1 MRVRGPRSAFPVGL
15 PPYHPPPMIRLLT
28 TLLAALW
35 LAQTGFAQEGDAESK
50 VSLRAAFVPTTAKPG
65 EEVLLR
71 ITLGIADGWHLYG
84 RDEEIGAPPSLTVK
98 EAAGLE
104 AVGPTSVPLGEPH
117 ETAGILSYWVTG
129 TAVVEQKFRV
139 PAAAAGTLALEG
151 VVDFMVCDESTCLP
165 PETRAFRTELTVQG
179 AEKPKATIPTPTA
192 DQKVTFG
199 ARIEPADVAPGG
211 EAELVVDLRI
221 FPGWHVYGA
230 LEEVGIP
237 TSLSLTGSAVEKVGA
252 ASVPDGN
259 RHDAGG
265 FESYWVEGEME
276 IRQRFRVPA
285 DAQPGALAV
294 GFTVDYMTC
303 DEASC
308 DPPGQLV
315 GEATFTVAARSVPMI
330 GIGGAM
336 GIATPTQDPFGFGD
350 PAPKFE
356 ARFEP
361 ERSRAGETVDLVVRV
376 SVPDGWHVYGAR
388 DENPIKVSS
397 SGSLEA
403 EGPNR
408 LPDGKLHD
416 TAGLEN
422 YWLTGEFEIRQ
433 AYRVPSDAKEGA
445 QAVPFAVDYLLCDES
460 TCLPPASEML
470 ELDLVVEAGPARSEY
485 GGVGGEEGGWLA
497 LLLGAVAA
505 GLFAL
510 LMPCTYPMIP
520 LTISMFTKQAE
531 ARGGK
536 VLPVSLT
543 YGAGIVLSFVLIGEL
558 VGPRIVPFATHPVT
572 NGVIAVAF
580 LFFAMSLFGFITLE
594 PPRFLMNA
602 AGKAQTK
609 GGYIGVL
616 LMGATLV
623 ITSFTC
629 TVPFV
634 ASLLA
639 LAAQGGHA
647 QTIVGM
653 ATFGLTMA
661 IPFVILSLLPSRARG
676 IPRAGEWMNQLKVF
690 MGFVELAAALKFVSN
705 VDVVLNDGPLWLSR
719 TTFLWSWA
727 GIFAAATAYLGRSYL
742 AAHGRRTWK
751 SAAGTL
757 ATLALAAWCGFGATG
772 QDLDPVLT
780 AIAPPN
786 SKTESKAT
794 HTIVKDDYQLALDT
808 AKSAGQLVFVNFTG
822 FT

>member
-1 MRVRGPRSAFPVGL
+1 ML
-15 PPYHPPPMIRLLT
+15 RLLT

-35 LAQTGFAQEGDAESK
+35 LAQPGLAQEGEAASK

-71 ITLGIADGWHLYG
+71 ITLGIAEGWHLYG

-98 EAAGLE
+98 DAAGLS
-104 AVGPTSVPLGEPH
+104 AVGETSVPLGEPH

-129 TAVVEQKFRV
+129 DAVVEQRFRV
-139 PAAAAGTLALEG
+139 PADATGSLTLAG

-165 PETRAFRTELTVQG
+165 PETRAFRAELAVQG
-179 AEKPKATIPTPTA
+179 AEKPQAKIPTPSA

-199 ARIEPADVAPGG
+199 ARIEPAEATPGS

-237 TSLSLTGSAVEKVGA
+237 TSLKLTGEGVEKVGPA
-252 ASVPDGN
+252 LIPDGN
-259 RHDAGG
+259 SHDAGG
-265 FESYWVEGEME
+265 FESFWVEGEME

-285 DAQPGALAV
+285 DAQPGSLGV
-294 GFTVDYMTC
+294 GFVVDYMTC

-315 GEATFTVAARSVPMI
+315 GEASVAVAAKSVPMI
-330 GIGGAM
+330 GMGAAV
-336 GIATPTQDPFGFGD
+336 GVASPTQDPFGFGD
-350 PAPKFE
+350 PAPKFT

-361 ERSRAGETVDLVVRV
+361 ERSRAGETVDLVVQV
-376 SVPDGWHVYGAR
+376 AVPDGWHVYGAR
-388 DENPIKVSS
+388 DENPIRVGTSED
-397 SGSLEA
+397 LAA
-403 EGPNR
+403 EGKNR

-433 AYRVPSDAKEGA
+433 AYRVPEDAAEGA
-445 QAVPFAVDYLLCDES
+445 RTIPFVVDYLLCDES
-460 TCLPPASEML
+460 TCLPPASETI
-470 ELDLVVEAGPARSEY
+470 ELDLVVEAGPARSEF
-485 GGVGGEEGGWLA
+485 GGGAADAEEGGWLA
-497 LLLGAVAA
+497 LILGAVAA

-558 VGPRIVPFATHPVT
+558 VGPQIVPFATHPVT

-609 GGYIGVL
+609 GGYVGVL

-639 LAAQGGHA
+639 LAAQGGHL

-705 VDVVLNDGPLWLSR
+705 VDVVLNSGPHWLSR
-719 TTFLWSWA
+719 TTFLWSWTA
-727 GIFAAATAYLGRSYL
+727 IFAAATAYLVKSFL

-757 ATLALAAWCGFGATG
+757 ATLSLAAWCGIGATG

-780 AIAPPN
+780 AIAPPK
-786 SKTESKAT
+786 SKAEAKAT

>member
-1 MRVRGPRSAFPVGL
+1 ML
-15 PPYHPPPMIRLLT
+15 RLLIA
-28 TLLAALW
+28 LLAALW
-35 LAQTGFAQEGDAESK
+35 LSPPGFAQGGEAESK
-50 VSLRAAFVPTTAKPG
+50 VTLRAAFVPSTAKPG
-65 EEVLLR
+65 DEVVLR
-71 ITLGIADGWHLYG
+71 ITLGIAEGWHLYG
-84 RDEEIGAPPSLTVK
+84 KDEEIGAPPSLTV
-98 EAAGLE
+98 EDAAGLE
-104 AVGPTSVPLGEPH
+104 AVGETSVPLGEPH
-117 ETAGILSYWVTG
+117 ETAGIMSYWVTG
-129 TAVVEQKFRV
+129 DAVLEQRFRV
-139 PAAAAGTLALEG
+139 PAGTAAGKATLTG
-151 VVDFMVCDESTCLP
+151 IVDFMVCDESTCLP
-165 PETRAFRTELTVQG
+165 PETRSFRAELEVQG
-179 AEKPKATIPTPTA
+179 AEKPQAKIPTPTE

-199 ARIEPADVAPGG
+199 ARIEPAEAAPGT

-230 LEEVGIP
+230 LEEIGIP
-237 TSLSLTGSAVEKVGA
+237 TSLTLSGDAVEKVGA
-252 ASVPDGN
+252 ARIPDGN
-259 RHDAGG
+259 SHDAGG
-265 FESYWVEGEME
+265 FESFWVEGEME
-276 IRQRFRVPA
+276 IRQRIRVPA
-285 DAQPGALAV
+285 AAKPGPLGV
-294 GFTVDYMTC
+294 SFVVDYMTC
-303 DEASC
+303 DEATC
-308 DPPGQLV
+308 DPPGQLI
-315 GEATFTVAARSVPMI
+315 GEASVTVAAKSVPMI

-397 SGSLEA
+397 SGDLEA
-403 EGPNR
+403 EGSNR

-433 AYRVPSDAKEGA
+433 AYRVPGDAKEGA
-445 QAVPFAVDYLLCDES
+445 QTVPFVVDYLLCDET
-460 TCLPPASEML
+460 TCLPPASESIEL
-470 ELDLVVEAGPARSEY
+470 ELAIEAGPARAEY
-485 GGVGGEEGGWLA
+485 GGGGAAGGGEGDWLA
-497 LLLGAVAA
+497 LILGAVAA

-558 VGPRIVPFATHPVT
+558 VGPQIVPFATHPVT

-609 GGYIGVL
+609 GGYVGVL

-661 IPFVILSLLPSRARG
+661 VPFVILSLLPSRARG

-757 ATLALAAWCGFGATG
+757 ATLSLAAWCGFGATG

-786 SKTESKAT
+786 SKTESKAI

>member
-1 MRVRGPRSAFPVGL
+1 ML
-15 PPYHPPPMIRLLT
+15 RLLT
-28 TLLAALW
+28 ALLAVLW
-35 LAQTGFAQEGDAESK
+35 LAPPALCQGSEAASK
-50 VSLRAAFVPTTAKPG
+50 VSLRAAFVPSTAKPG
-65 EEVLLR
+65 EDVLLR
-71 ITLGIADGWHLYG
+71 VTLGIADGWHLYG

-98 EAAGLE
+98 DAAGLE
-104 AVGPTSVPLGEPH
+104 SIGSTVVPLGEPH
-117 ETAGILSYWVTG
+117 ETAGIRSYWVTG
-129 TAVVEQKFRV
+129 DAVVEQAFRV
-139 PAAAAGTLALEG
+139 PANASGTLTLAG

-165 PETRAFRTELTVQG
+165 PETRPFTAALEIQDPSP
-179 AEKPKATIPTPTA
+179 AAAPIPVPTA

-199 ARIEPADVAPGG
+199 ARIEPASAAPGA
-211 EAELVVDLRI
+211 EADLVVDLRI
-221 FPGWHVYGA
+221 FTGWHVYGA

-237 TSLSLTGSAVEKVGA
+237 TSLTLTGSVVEKVGTA
-252 ASVPDGN
+252 RIPAGKS
-259 RHDAGG
+259 HDAGG
-265 FESYWVEGEME
+265 FESFWVEGEME
-276 IRQRFRVPA
+276 IRQRIRVPQ
-285 DAQPGALAV
+285 DANLGSLEV
-294 GFTVDYMTC
+294 GFIVDYMTC

-308 DPPGQLV
+308 DPPGQLN
-315 GEATFTVAARSVPMI
+315 GTATLQVTAPDSVPMV
-330 GIGGAM
+330 GMGAPTA
-336 GIATPTQDPFGFGD
+336 IAPGAQDPFGFGD

-361 ERSRAGETVDLVVRV
+361 DRSRAGETVDLVVRV
-376 SVPDGWHVYGAR
+376 VVPDGWHVYGAR
-388 DENPIKVSS
+388 DENPIRVGTSS
-397 SGSLEA
+397 DLEA
-403 EGPNR
+403 QGENR

-433 AYRVPSDAKEGA
+433 SYEVPADAAAGA
-445 QAVPFAVDYLLCDES
+445 RSVPFVVDYLLCDES
-460 TCLPPASEML
+460 TCLPPASETL
-470 ELDLVVEAGPARSEY
+470 ELDLVVEAGAARPEY
-485 GGVGGEEGGWLA
+485 GGAGGAEEGGWLA
-497 LLLGAVAA
+497 LILGAIAA

-558 VGPRIVPFATHPVT
+558 IGPRIVPFATHPVT

-580 LFFAMSLFGFITLE
+580 LFFALSLFGLITLE

-609 GGYIGVL
+609 GGYVGVL

-661 IPFVILSLLPSRARG
+661 IPFVLLSLLPSRARG

-705 VDVVLNDGPLWLSR
+705 VDVVLNNGPQWLSR
-719 TTFLWSWA
+719 STFLWAWA
-727 GIFAAATAYLGRSYL
+727 AIFAAATAYLLKSFL

-751 SAAGTL
+751 SAAGTV
-757 ATLALAAWCGFGATG
+757 ATLALASWCGIGATG
-772 QDLDPVLT
+772 KDLDPILT

-786 SKTESKAT
+786 AKGEAKAV
-794 HTIVKDDYQLALDT
+794 HTIVKDDYQLAIET